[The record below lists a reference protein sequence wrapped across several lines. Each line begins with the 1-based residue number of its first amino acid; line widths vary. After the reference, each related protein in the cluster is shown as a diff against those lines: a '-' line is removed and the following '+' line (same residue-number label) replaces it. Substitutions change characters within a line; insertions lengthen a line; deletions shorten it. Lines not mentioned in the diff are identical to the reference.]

1 MADKYTSIENLKFLL
16 QEVHHVEELF
26 NYPRYQD
33 YDIDAM
39 DVLID
44 SVKDFSDKEMFPFLQ
59 EMDEK
64 PVIYKEG
71 KVIVHPQIDTVIKKS
86 AENGWIG
93 PYFDYEDGG
102 SQMPGMLYGAGFHI
116 LEAANNN
123 ATGYV
128 GLTTGAAN
136 LIVTFGNKQQK
147 DTYVPK
153 MLAGKWMGTMALT
166 EPQAGSS
173 LSDVKT
179 SAKPREDGHYEI
191 KGQKIFISGG
201 DHQFG
206 ENFIHLTLARIE
218 GAPMGTKGISLF
230 IVPKKRLNESGA
242 LEDNDVFTAGDFQ
255 KVGQK
260 GYATTHLVF
269 GEKDNCIGY
278 LVGEANRGLKYMFNM
293 MNEARL
299 SVGSSAT
306 SIATAAYLASLQY
319 AKERP
324 QGRRLKGT
332 GKKDVSQEQTL
343 IINHPDVRRMLL
355 AQKAITEGALS
366 LILQSYKYQDLS
378 HVAEGADKE
387 KYHLLLELLT
397 PIAKTFPSEMGRYS
411 INQGLQ
417 VLGGYGFC
425 MDFPLQQYYR
435 DIRIMPLYEGT
446 TGIQSLDLLGRKIPF
461 ENGKS
466 LQFLLAE
473 VSDTMKEASTYEE
486 LKIYVGQLEKKIEL
500 VQEVLQHLMGFAMS
514 GDFEKYLA
522 DATIFMEFFS
532 TIVVSWQLMKQA
544 VAAKR
549 VLKEG
554 TGQYGSDFYQAKI
567 HVLRYYFKYELPKA
581 QACAEVLKNRETI
594 TIPEE
599 GQEIF
604 G

>member
-1 MADKYTSIENLKFLL
+1 MADKYTSIQNLKFLL
-16 QEVHHVEELF
+16 HEVHKVEEIF
-26 NYPRYQD
+26 KYPRYQD
-33 YDIDAM
+33 YDLDAV

-44 SVKDFSDKEMFPFLQ
+44 SVKDFSDKEMFPFFK

-64 PVIYKEG
+64 PVVYKDG
-71 KVIVHPQIDTVIKKS
+71 KVIVHPQIDNVIKKS

-93 PYFDYEDGG
+93 PYFDYDDGG

-123 ATGYV
+123 ATGYI

-136 LIVTFGNKQQK
+136 LIVTFGNKTQK
-147 DTYVPK
+147 ETYVPK
-153 MLAGKWMGTMALT
+153 MLSGKWMGTMALT

-179 SAKPREDGHYEI
+179 SAKPNPAGHYDI

-201 DHQFG
+201 DHQFA
-206 ENFIHLTLARIE
+206 ENFVHLTLARIE
-218 GAPMGTKGISLF
+218 GAPLGTKGISLF
-230 IVPKKRLNESGA
+230 IVPKKRLTDSGG
-242 LEDNDVFTAGDFQ
+242 LEDNDVLTAGDFQ

-269 GEKDNCIGY
+269 GENDNCRGY

-299 SVGSSAT
+299 SVGSSAA
-306 SIATAAYLASLQY
+306 SIATAAYQASLQY

-324 QGRRLKGT
+324 QGRRLKGST
-332 GKKDVSQEQTL
+332 KKDVSQEQTL

-378 HVAEGADKE
+378 HVEEGEKKE

-425 MDFPLQQYYR
+425 LDFPLQQYYR

-466 LQFLLAE
+466 LQLLLEE
-473 VSDTMKEASTYEE
+473 VGETMKEAMEYED
-486 LKIYVGQLEKKIEL
+486 LKVYVGALESKIQL
-500 VQEVLQHLMGFAMS
+500 VQEVMGHLMAFAMK

-532 TIVVSWQLMKQA
+532 TIVVSWQLLKQA

-549 VLKEG
+549 VLASG
-554 TGQYGSDFYQAKI
+554 NGQYGEDFYKAKV
-567 HVLRYYFKYELPKA
+567 HVLRYYFKYELPKTVSL
-581 QACAEVLKNRETI
+581 AEILKSKEI
-594 TIPEE
+594 LTIPEE
-599 GQEIF
+599 GNEIF
-604 G
+604 S

>member
-16 QEVHHVEELF
+16 KEVHNIEEIF
-26 NYPRYQD
+26 KYPRYQD
-33 YDIDAM
+33 YDLDAL

-44 SVKDFSDKEMFPFLQ
+44 SVKDFSDKEMFPYFKD
-59 EMDEK
+59 MDEK
-64 PVIYKEG
+64 PVVYKDG
-71 KVIVHPQIDTVIKKS
+71 KVIVHPQIDTIIKKS

-93 PYFDYEDGG
+93 PYFDFDDGG

-123 ATGYV
+123 ATGYI

-136 LIVTFGNKQQK
+136 LIVTFGSKQQK

-179 SAKPREDGHYEI
+179 TAKPSADGHYEI

-230 IVPKKRLNESGA
+230 IVPKKRLDAAGNF
-242 LEDNDVFTAGDFQ
+242 EDNDVFTAGDFQ
-255 KVGQK
+255 KLGQK
-260 GYATTHLVF
+260 GYATTHLSF
-269 GEKDNCIGY
+269 GENDNCRGY
-278 LVGEANRGLKYMFNM
+278 LLGEANRGLKYMFNM

-306 SIATAAYLASLQY
+306 SIATAAYQASLQY

-324 QGRRLKGT
+324 QGRRLKGS
-332 GKKDVSQEQTL
+332 GKKDASQEQTL

-366 LILQSYKYQDLS
+366 LILQSYKYQDLAL
-378 HVAEGADKE
+378 VAEGEEKE

-397 PIAKTFPSEMGRYS
+397 PIAKTFPAEMGRYS
-411 INQGLQ
+411 INEGLQ

-466 LQFLLAE
+466 LQLLLAE
-473 VSDTMKEASTYEE
+473 VSETMQTASEHE
-486 LKIYVGQLEKKIEL
+486 DLKIYVTELESKIKL
-500 VQEVLQHLMGFAMS
+500 VQEVLQHLMAFAMS

-544 VAAKR
+544 VAAKKIL
-549 VLKEG
+549 VEG
-554 TGQYGSDFYQAKI
+554 NGLYGEDFYKAKV
-567 HVLRYYFKYELPKA
+567 HVLRYYFKYELPKTA
-581 QACAEVLKNRETI
+581 AHAEILRNKEI
-594 TIPEE
+594 LTIPEE
-599 GQEIF
+599 GNEIF
-604 G
+604 S